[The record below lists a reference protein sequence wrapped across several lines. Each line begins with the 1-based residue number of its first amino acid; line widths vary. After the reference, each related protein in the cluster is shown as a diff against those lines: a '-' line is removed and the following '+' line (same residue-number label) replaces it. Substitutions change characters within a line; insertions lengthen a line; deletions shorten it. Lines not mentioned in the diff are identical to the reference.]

1 MFETQKKLENME
13 IKKFFYINLHQ
24 NDRLDSDDV
33 RLRRS
38 YNLNVAMF
46 WAMLMFET
54 AWNWMLF
61 YV

>member
-54 AWNWMLF
+54 ALN
-61 YV
+61 

>member
-54 AWNWMLF
+54 ALNWMLF
-61 YV
+61 DV